1 MKKILLLTAAGLF
14 ATGALAHDIL
24 RNNLDTNDHVL
35 LDPVMVQKGDFYGTS
50 LAEANDEPWG
60 NGAPIG
66 YAPKEAGNGE
76 QYGSVLF
83 DVQPDLER
91 IF

>member
-14 ATGALAHDIL
+14 ATSALAHDIL
-24 RNNLDTNDHVL
+24 RNNSDTDGHVL
-35 LDPVMVQKGDFYGTS
+35 LDPVMMQKGDFYGTS
-50 LAEANDEPWG
+50 LAEANEEPWG
-60 NGAPIG
+60 IGAPTG
-66 YAPKEAGNGE
+66 YSPKEAGSGE

-83 DVQPDLER
+83 DVQPELER